1 MTHPNA
7 DEDSTQIR
15 QPSPSSLRNIP
26 ERYNA
31 SIVILSGFAEGMEYP
46 ITGEYTV
53 IGRDK
58 TADIAVKDPLV
69 SRQHVAI
76 VYHDG
81 EFTIKD
87 LGSTNGTVIGGKVV
101 ELAALQHK
109 DKFRIGDTTIQFI
122 LQDTGEG
129 RLYEISE

>member
-1 MTHPNA
+1 MTERHA
-7 DEDSTQIR
+7 DEDNTRIR
-15 QPSPSSLRNIP
+15 PPSSSVQKIP
-26 ERYNA
+26 ERYSA
-31 SIVILSGFAEGMEYP
+31 SIVILNGFAEGMEYP

-69 SRQHVAI
+69 SRRHAAI
-76 VYHDG
+76 VYNDG
-81 EFTIKD
+81 EFILKD
-87 LGSTNGTVIGGKVV
+87 LESTNGTMMNGNVI

-129 RLYEISE
+129 RIYEIAE